1 MKQLLIALK
10 ATLVLTLLTGV
21 MYPLLVTGLAKVLF
35 RDKADGSLIQANG
48 RTVGSELI
56 GQRFTKPQY
65 FHGRPS
71 AAGNDGYDGL
81 SSGGSN
87 LGPTSQKLA
96 DRVTADVKTFRA
108 ENPTFSGPVP
118 GDAVTASG
126 SGLDPHLS
134 PEAVDA
140 QVPRVAA
147 ARGMTTE
154 ALRRLVA
161 AHTEDRQMG
170 ILGEP
175 RVNVLKLNLALDAS
189 GIRLRLVHPSASSDG
204 VPSRP

>member
-1 MKQLLIALK
+1 MKQILIALK

-21 MYPLLVTGLAKVLF
+21 LYPLLVTGLAKALF
-35 RDKADGSLIQANG
+35 RDKADGSMIQANG

-56 GQRFTKPQY
+56 GQRFTKPEY

-108 ENPTFSGPVP
+108 ENPTFTGAVP

-134 PEAVDA
+134 PDSVEA

-147 ARGMTTE
+147 ARAMSADT
-154 ALRRLVA
+154 LRQLVA
-161 AHTEDRQMG
+161 ANTEDRQLG
-170 ILGEP
+170 VLGEP
-175 RVNVLKLNLALDAS
+175 RVNVLKLNLALDA
-189 GIRLRLVHPSASSDG
+189 AS
-204 VPSRP
+204 PPRK